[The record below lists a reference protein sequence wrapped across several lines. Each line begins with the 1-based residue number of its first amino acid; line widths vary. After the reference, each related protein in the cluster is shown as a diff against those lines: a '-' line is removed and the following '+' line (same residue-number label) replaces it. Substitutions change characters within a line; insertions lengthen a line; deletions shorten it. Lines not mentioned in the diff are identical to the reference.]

1 MKILAL
7 DSTENTASV
16 AITEDKRLIASSV
29 INAGRSHSELLLPLI
44 QSLMEYNKLKS
55 SDIDLFACSVGP
67 GSFTGVRIGVST
79 VKGLAFGLNKACVGI
94 SALEGLAYNCI
105 GIDGIICP
113 CMDARRSQLY
123 NAIFR
128 SHNGVITRLTPDRT
142 VSSIEL
148 ANELENYKENI
159 YFCGGG
165 THIIA
170 EQCSDNCFVK
180 EIPEILKHQNGYSV
194 ALCAYNIYTNT
205 PEKAVNDT
213 ELNVTYLRPSQAER
227 IRNGERD

>member
-16 AITEDKRLIASSV
+16 AITEDDKLIASSV

-44 QSLMEYNKLKS
+44 QNLLEYNKLKA

-94 SALEGLAYNCI
+94 STLEGLAYNYI
-105 GIDGIICP
+105 GFNGIICP

-128 SHNGVITRLTPDRT
+128 IQNGVITRLTPDRT
-142 VSSIEL
+142 IPASEL
-148 ANELENYKENI
+148 SNELENYNESI

-165 THIIA
+165 EHIIA
-170 EQCSDNCFVK
+170 ELCKNNVSVQK
-180 EIPEILKHQNGYSV
+180 TPEILKHQNGYSV
-194 ALCAYNIYTNT
+194 ALCAYNIYKNE
-205 PEKAVNDT
+205 PEKILSDA

-227 IRNGERD
+227 MKNGEKD